1 MGVVGGG
8 GGDAVDE
15 VLMRVVFE
23 VGGAVGE
30 LASGGVLEENLG
42 FAGEGVFREVGL
54 QFLSVSL
61 WHGNEK
67 KVNAPCHRTSPSTR

>member
-15 VLMRVVFE
+15 VLVRVVFE

-30 LASGGVLEENLG
+30 LTAGGVLEENFG
-42 FAGEGVFREVGL
+42 FAGEDVFREVCNVIARL
-54 QFLSVSL
+54 
-61 WHGNEK
+61 
-67 KVNAPCHRTSPSTR
+67 RPSANVTLRALV